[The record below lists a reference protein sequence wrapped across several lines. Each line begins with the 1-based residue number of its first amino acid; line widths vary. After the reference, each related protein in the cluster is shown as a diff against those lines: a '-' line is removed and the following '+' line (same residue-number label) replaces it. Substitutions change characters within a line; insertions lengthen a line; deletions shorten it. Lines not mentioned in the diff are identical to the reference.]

1 MSVMCSVWYLVWNIY
16 VWSVWNEVSY
26 LVWNIYVW
34 SVWNEVSY
42 LVCMYVGGVYVG
54 GEMYEMRCQSR

>member
-26 LVWNIYVW
+26 LGGMYVGGMY
-34 SVWNEVSY
+34 VGG
-42 LVCMYVGGVYVG
+42 MYVGGV
-54 GEMYEMRCQSR
+54 MYEMRCQSRWYISV